1 MPFSTNGM
9 DENPLEKQG
18 GYETEE
24 KMPRESAW
32 KEFLRFALIALA
44 IVIPFRLF
52 VAQPFIV
59 SGASMSPTFET
70 GEYLIVDELTYR
82 FEEPKRGD
90 VIILKKP
97 SGGGEYL
104 IKRIVGLPGDTVV
117 IKNGA
122 VTVKSKGN
130 PDGEK
135 ISEPYVKNKKEENL
149 EIAVGNNEYFVMGDN
164 RPISLDSRYIGAIPK
179 ENIVGRAW
187 ARVLPVKEMALFPGA
202 VEN

>member
-149 EIAVGNNEYFVMGDN
+149 EIAVGDNEYFVMGDN